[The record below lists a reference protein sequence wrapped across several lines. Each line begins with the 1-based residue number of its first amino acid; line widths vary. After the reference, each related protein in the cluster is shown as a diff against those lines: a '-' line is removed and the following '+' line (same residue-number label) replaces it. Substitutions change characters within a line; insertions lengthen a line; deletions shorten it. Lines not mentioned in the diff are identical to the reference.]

1 MKIAIIGAGAM
12 GLLYGGYLSQQNEV
26 YMVCTNQDKA
36 DAINTNGIKIQE
48 KDDSIKTYHPK
59 AVVDTTSIDTMDIVI
74 LFVKARASEQAL
86 TSHKHLLKPPTTLL
100 TLQNGAGHEELL
112 SKFVTPEQLAI
123 GISQEGS
130 LLKSPYEVRHTGSG
144 LTYFGKP
151 NGNTETLANFE
162 NACIQCGFNAK
173 KSSDI
178 QFFVWEKLMINA
190 SSSAL
195 SGALQKEQGYCFT
208 DSHAWSLIQSLVK
221 EIVNV
226 AVAEGLTFDYPTQ
239 IKRLEKHLTENPE
252 GVPSICVDLQL
263 GTPTEVDTI
272 SGSVVRA
279 GKRLGIPT
287 PTHQVL
293 VQLIHAMENRLSK

>member
-12 GLLYGGYLSQQNEV
+12 GLLYGGYLSQHNKV
-26 YMVCTNQDKA
+26 YMICTNQDKA
-36 DAINTNGIKIQE
+36 DAINTNGVKIQE
-48 KDDSIKTYHPK
+48 KDNSIHTYTPK
-59 AVVDTTSIDTMDIVI
+59 AVVSSYDLETMDIVI
-74 LFVKARASEQAL
+74 LFVKARASEKAL
-86 TSHKHLLKPPTTLL
+86 TTHKHLLKPTTTLL

-112 SKFVTPEQLAI
+112 SKFVTQEQLAI

-151 NGNTETLANFE
+151 NGDTQTLADFE
-162 NACIQCGFNAK
+162 NTCNQCGFTAK
-173 KSSDI
+173 KSSNI
-178 QFFVWEKLMINA
+178 QFFVWDKLMINA

-208 DSHAWSLIQSLVK
+208 DPHAWGLIQSLVE

-226 AVAEGLTFDYPTQ
+226 AIAEGLTFDYPTQ
-239 IKRLEKHLTENPE
+239 IKRLEKHLTNNPE
-252 GVPSICVDLQL
+252 GVPSICVDLRH
-263 GTPTEVDTI
+263 GVPTEVDTI
-272 SGSVVRA
+272 SGSVVKA

-293 VQLIHAMENRLSK
+293 VELIHAMENRLAH

>member
-12 GLLYGGYLSQQNEV
+12 GLLYGGYLSQHNEV
-26 YMVCTNQDKA
+26 YLVCTNQDKA
-36 DAINTNGIKIQE
+36 DAITTNGVKIQE
-48 KDDSIKTYHPK
+48 KDNSIQTYHPK
-59 AVVDTTSIDTMDIVI
+59 AVVDSASLDTMDIVI
-74 LFVKARASEQAL
+74 LFVKARASEQGL
-86 TSHKHLLKPPTTLL
+86 TKHKHLLKPTTTLL

-112 SKFVTPEQLAI
+112 SKFVSPEQLAI

-130 LLKSPYEVRHTGSG
+130 LLQSPYEVRHTGSG

-151 NGNTETLANFE
+151 NGDTETLSEFE
-162 NACIQCGFNAK
+162 NSCNKCGFNSK

-208 DSHAWSLIQSLVK
+208 DPHAWGLIQSLVE

-239 IKRLEKHLTENPE
+239 IKRLEKHLTDNPE
-252 GVPSICVDLQL
+252 GVPSICVDLKL
-263 GTPTEVDTI
+263 GTLTEVDTI

-279 GKRLGIPT
+279 GERLGILT
-287 PTHQVL
+287 PTHKVL
-293 VQLIHAMENRLSK
+293 VQLIHAMEGRLQ

>member
-12 GLLYGGYLSQQNEV
+12 GLLYGGYLSQQNDV
-26 YMVCTNQDKA
+26 FLVCTNQEKA
-36 DAINTNGIKIQE
+36 DTINKNGVLIQE
-48 KDDSIKTYHPK
+48 KDDSIQKYQPK
-59 AVVDTTSIDTMDIVI
+59 AVVDTTSMDTMDIVI
-74 LFVKARASEQAL
+74 LFVKAKASEQAL
-86 TSHKHLLKPPTTLL
+86 TTHKHLLKSTTTLL

-112 SKFVTPEQLAI
+112 SKFVTAEQLAI

-130 LLKSPYEVRHTGSG
+130 LLKSLNEVRHTGSG
-144 LTYFGKP
+144 ITYFGKP
-151 NGNTETLANFE
+151 NGDTETLADFE
-162 NACIQCGFNAK
+162 DTCNKCGFIGK

-208 DSHAWSLIQSLVK
+208 NKHAWGLIQSLVE

-226 AVAEGLTFDYPTQ
+226 AVAEGLNFDYSTQ
-239 IKRLEKHLTENPE
+239 IKRLEKHLTDNPE
-252 GVPSICVDLQL
+252 GVPSICVDLRI

-293 VQLIHAMENRLSK
+293 VQLIHAMEGRLA